1 MSAAR
6 HTNQESPD
14 GESRMQDQDL
24 FAKRF
29 GQWRV
34 AQGESRR
41 ATAARLGVTEQT
53 LLNWESGRAPSYDA
67 LARLVAASGVSGDY
81 WLGVTDDPSRG
92 RIRSTRRKAK

>member
-6 HTNQESPD
+6 HTNQEPPG

-53 LLNWESGRAPSYDA
+53 LLNWEHGTAPSFHHLRA
-67 LARLVAASGVSGDY
+67 LVKVTGIGGDY
-81 WLGVTDDPSRG
+81 WLGLTAFPSR
-92 RIRSTRRKAK
+92 RR